1 MFSISL
7 QAADK
12 NVLRSIKISIKI
24 KVSKLD
30 KLNEF

>member
-1 MFSISL
+1 MFRL

-12 NVLRSIKISIKI
+12 NVSTSIIISIKI

-30 KLNEF
+30 KFNEF